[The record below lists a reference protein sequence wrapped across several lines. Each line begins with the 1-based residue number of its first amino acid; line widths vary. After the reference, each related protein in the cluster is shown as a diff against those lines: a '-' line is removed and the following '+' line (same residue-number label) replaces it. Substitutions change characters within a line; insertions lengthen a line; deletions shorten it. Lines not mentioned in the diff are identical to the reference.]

1 MVKICEV
8 CGAEYEPHPQAHR
21 QKYCSVSCQQK
32 AIKNHLKISGK
43 YAFSKHKEY
52 VKHKSAYKA
61 RAKIHREQKRFS
73 GKREYVLNRDGNK
86 CTICGS
92 TERLEVHHKD
102 GYGRGSERPNND
114 LRNLVTLCNV
124 CHGKITNQE
133 MGRWVDVDMDAVKV
147 LMQSCKSIR
156 EIAQRLGMSEVTLAY
171 KMRKAGMELTHK
183 KVCEICGK
191 EFEVDSMYHYKK
203 YCSEQCHA
211 KAGHIAEQQK
221 KDEQRE
227 IVFRNCLYCGKEFEV
242 NKFNPNQKFCNYMTC
257 GKRYSYHQKR
267 KALQT

>member
-1 MVKICEV
+1 MLKTCHICGKEFDS
-8 CGAEYEPHPQAHR
+8 HPQAYR
-21 QKYCSVSCQQK
+21 QKYCSLTCQRK
-32 AIKNHLKISGK
+32 AIRDRLKEKGV
-43 YAFSKHKEY
+43 YAQRKHKDY
-52 VKHKSAYKA
+52 MLHMDAYKV
-61 RAKIHREQKRFS
+61 RSKRHREQKRFS
-73 GKREYVLNRDGNK
+73 GMRDAVLERDGYK
-86 CTICGS
+86 CTMCGS
-92 TERLEVHHKD
+92 VEHLEVHHRD
-102 GYGRGSERPNND
+102 SSGNTERPNNELD
-114 LRNLVTLCNV
+114 NLQTLCSS
-124 CHGKITNQE
+124 CHSLITNQN
-133 MGRWVDVDMDAVKV
+133 MGRWVDVDMDRVAEEMKTA
-147 LMQSCKSIR
+147 KSIR
-156 EIAQRLGMSEVTLAY
+156 EIAQRLDMSEVTLAY
-171 KMRKAGMELTHK
+171 KMRKAGLKLTHK

>member
-1 MVKICEV
+1 MTKKCLW
-8 CGAEYEPHPQAHR
+8 CGGDIFADNGKK
-21 QKYCSVSCQQK
+21 KYCSKGCQQK
-32 AIKNHLKISGK
+32 ATRKRLSENGALQTIKRRE
-43 YAFSKHKEY
+43 YEKH
-52 VKHKSAYKA
+52 VDAYKE
-61 RAKIHREQKRFS
+61 RAKVCREQKRFS
-73 GKREYVLNRDGNK
+73 GRREAALERDGYK
-86 CTICGS
+86 CTMCGS

-102 GYGRGSERPNND
+102 SSGKTERPNNK
-114 LRNLVTLCNV
+114 LSNLQTLCSS
-124 CHGKITNQE
+124 CHGLITNQN
-133 MGRWVDVDMDAVKV
+133 MGRWVEVDMRRVKRE
-147 LMQSCKSIR
+147 MKTSKSIR
-156 EIAQRLGMSEVTLAY
+156 EIGQKLGMSEVTLAY
-171 KMRKAGMELTHK
+171 KMRKAGLKLTHK

-227 IVFRNCLYCGKEFEV
+227 IVFRNCLNCGKEFEV